1 MVMMLRAAY
10 DATQDTG
17 YLKLQRKAFDWFL
30 GANDLHLPLYD
41 FRTKGCTDGLMRG
54 GVNVNQGAES
64 TLSFLLSLLAIVETY
79 SIIDKVQSSNSISAE
94 RADPVEQTVE
104 KAVPIKDT
112 PAKSKSPEKQV
123 EMLDT

>member
-1 MVMMLRAAY
+1 
-10 DATQDTG
+10 
-17 YLKLQRKAFDWFL
+17 LQRKAFDWFL

-79 SIIDKVQSSNSISAE
+79 SIIDKVQSSNSVSAE
-94 RADPVEQTVE
+94 QANLMEQIVE
-104 KAVPIKDT
+104 KAVPIKDA
-112 PAKSKSPEKQV
+112 PAKSKSLEKQV